1 MKCPYCSNLED
12 KVIDSRISKDG
23 ITIRRRRECLACE
36 KRFTT
41 HEKIEDTLPVIIK
54 KDNRREP
61 FDSKKILDGLR
72 KACQKRDIS
81 TQQLEEITDR
91 IERSLMERGGKEVLS
106 SAVGEQ
112 IMHELHDLDQV
123 AYVRF
128 ASVYRQFKDLND
140 FMEEVK
146 TFLERREQAQDKS
159 EESEE

>member
-61 FDSKKILDGLR
+61 FDSKKILEGLR

-106 SAVGEQ
+106 TEVGEQ
-112 IMHELHDLDQV
+112 IMNELHDLDQV

-146 TFLERREQAQDKS
+146 TFLERREQSQEKV
-159 EESEE
+159 EVPE

>member
-1 MKCPYCSNLED
+1 MKCPYCTNLED

-106 SAVGEQ
+106 SEVGEQ

-146 TFLERREQAQDKS
+146 TFLERREQAQEKVEGS
-159 EESEE
+159 E